1 VNQLLAIN
9 PLTLLGPHGDLFVVL
24 ALLIAAI
31 LMFMRNQPRMD
42 VVALMMIAA
51 LPFTGVVSI
60 SETLRGFS
68 DPNVV
73 LIALLFVLGEGLSRT
88 GLVRRVGDLIY
99 QHAGNHEVRLIVL
112 IMLSVAILGSVMSST
127 AVIAIF
133 IPVVL
138 RICQHTGISPS
149 KLMMPLSIGA
159 LISGMLTLV
168 ATSPNLIVDAEL
180 QRQGFEGFDFFTI
193 TPIGLTVLATAVLYT
208 VVARK
213 WLPDRSSQGKKTNR
227 QFTFQDWFELY
238 RLHDRELRVQLRP
251 DSICCGQALESL
263 PLRSDGINLLAIER
277 DVSTRQAGLFNV
289 QKRILLKP
297 QASTRLA
304 AGDILLLDA
313 HVSGERIEEL
323 LSLYSAVRLPL
334 AEGVASLASFS
345 QDLGM
350 IEAIVTAESPLIGQ
364 TVHQARM
371 RSDVG
376 ITVIGLRRGQ
386 KSVTED
392 MLNEVLRVGDTLLIT
407 GFWDDLQ
414 RANQQHTGLVLINK
428 PREMADIL
436 PAASKAPQALAI
448 LIAVVLLMMTD
459 YLPNVHVVL
468 LGVLLMGLFG
478 IIDMPG
484 AYRAISWKSLILI
497 VGMMPFAMALQRT
510 GGIDMAADALLAM
523 AGDDAPRNALAL
535 IFIVTAV
542 LGMFISNTATAIL
555 MAPVAMNIAG
565 ALGVSPLPLA
575 LTVCVAASTAF
586 MTPVSSPVN
595 TLVVGPGKYIFA
607 DFIRVGVPLSILVFL
622 ISVILIPI
630 LLPF

>member
-9 PLTLLGPHGDLFVVL
+9 PLTLLGPHGDLLVVL
-24 ALLIAAI
+24 ALLLAAI

-42 VVALMMIAA
+42 VVALIMIAA
-51 LPFTGVVSI
+51 LPFTGIVSI

-99 QHAGNHEVRLIVL
+99 QHSGNNEVRLIVL

-138 RICQHTGISPS
+138 RICQHTGIAPS

-159 LISGMLTLV
+159 LTSGMMTLV

-180 QRQGFEGFDFFTI
+180 QRHGLEGFDFFAI
-193 TPIGLTVLATAVLYT
+193 TPIGLTVLTTAVLYT
-208 VVARK
+208 LVARK
-213 WLPDRSSQGKKTNR
+213 WLPDRSTQGKQTNR

-251 DSICCGQALESL
+251 GSICQGQSLESL
-263 PLRSDGINLLAIER
+263 QLRADGINLLAIER
-277 DVSTRQAGLFNV
+277 DVSTRQAGLFQA
-289 QKRILLKP
+289 QKRVLLKP

-313 HVSGERIEEL
+313 HVSAERIEEL
-323 LSLYSAVRLPL
+323 LSIYSAVRLPL

-371 RSDVG
+371 RSEVG

-386 KSVTED
+386 KSVTEH

-414 RANQQHTGLVLINK
+414 RANQQHTGLVLINT

-436 PAASKAPQALAI
+436 PAASKAPQALVI
-448 LIAVVLLMMTD
+448 LVLVVALMMTD
-459 YLPNVHVVL
+459 YLPNVHAVL

-478 IIDMPG
+478 IIDMPS

-510 GGIDMAADALLAM
+510 GGIEMAADGLLAM

-535 IFIVTAV
+535 IFIVTTV

-555 MAPVAMNIAG
+555 MAPVAINIAV

-595 TLVVGPGKYIFA
+595 TLVVGPGKYNFA

-622 ISVILIPI
+622 ISVVLIPI

>member
-1 VNQLLAIN
+1 MNQLLAIN
-9 PLTLLGPHGDLFVVL
+9 PLTLLGPHGDLLVVL
-24 ALLIAAI
+24 ALLLAAI

-42 VVALMMIAA
+42 VVALIMIAA
-51 LPFTGVVSI
+51 LPFTGIVTI

-99 QHAGNHEVRLIVL
+99 QHAGNNEVRLIVL

-138 RICQHTGISPS
+138 RICQHTGIAPS

-159 LISGMLTLV
+159 LTSGMMTLV

-180 QRQGFEGFDFFTI
+180 QRHGLEGFDFFAI
-193 TPIGLTVLATAVLYT
+193 TPIGLTVLTTAVLYT
-208 VVARK
+208 LVARK
-213 WLPDRSSQGKKTNR
+213 WLPDRSTQGKQANR
-227 QFTFQDWFELY
+227 QFTFQDWVELY

-251 DSICCGQALESL
+251 GSICHGQSLENL
-263 PLRSDGINLLAIER
+263 QLRTEGINLLAIER
-277 DVSTRQAGLFNV
+277 DVTTRQAGLFQA
-289 QKRILLKP
+289 QKRVLLKP
-297 QASTRLA
+297 QASTKLA
-304 AGDILLLDA
+304 VGDILLLDA
-313 HVSGERIEEL
+313 HVAAERIEEL

-371 RSDVG
+371 RSEVG

-386 KSVTED
+386 KSVTEQ

-414 RANQQHTGLVLINK
+414 RANQQHTGLVLINT

-436 PAASKAPQALAI
+436 PAASKAPQALVI
-448 LIAVVLLMMTD
+448 LVLVVLLMMTD
-459 YLPNVHVVL
+459 YLPNVHAVL

-510 GGIDMAADALLAM
+510 GGIEMAADGLLAM

-535 IFIVTAV
+535 IFIVTTV

-555 MAPVAMNIAG
+555 MAPVAMNIAA

-595 TLVVGPGKYIFA
+595 TLVVGPGKYTFA